1 MRHLLFSL
9 ALVVCFFASSA
20 HKMYEPSETAKK
32 ENSDARISTFSR
44 HEGQTI
50 SGLSVGHAFDV
61 TIKQGSKTGVQLE
74 IDSRMAEYLVC
85 DLSGGHLRLGFRDLP
100 RELQQSNWWKTNPK
114 ATITVSSLDRLEVNG
129 AAQVHPE
136 GSFKSKNT
144 MIDLSGASKVGS
156 LTLSS
161 TGNSRIKCSG
171 ASQLNGLN
179 LTSTENCKIEASGA
193 SHLRDL
199 QLKGMIDCAA
209 DVSGASHVSVNG
221 QWANFNGEASG
232 ASRLT
237 ASGSADVANISVS
250 GAAHASCEG
259 METNRV
265 KAWASG
271 SGSVRCWAN
280 NRIDAT
286 ASGSGSVRYKGNPSH
301 VNKNASRGSSI
312 ASL

>member
-32 ENSDARISTFSR
+32 ENSNARISTFSR

-50 SGLSVGHAFDV
+50 NGLSVGHAFEV
-61 TIKQGSKTGVQLE
+61 VLKQGSKTGVQLE
-74 IDSRMAEYLVC
+74 IDSRMTQYLVC
-85 DLSGGHLRLGFRDLP
+85 DISGGNLRLGFKDLP

-161 TGNSRIKCSG
+161 TGNSRIQCSG
-171 ASQLNGLN
+171 ASQLNTLN
-179 LTSTENCKIEASGA
+179 LSSDGDCKIIASGA
-193 SHLRDL
+193 SHVRNL
-199 QLKGMIDCAA
+199 QLKGIK
-209 DVSGASHVSVNG
+209 DVRVDASGASHITLSGRMGDFFG
-221 QWANFNGEASG
+221 QSSG

-250 GAAHASCEG
+250 GAANASCEG
-259 METNRV
+259 LQANSV
-265 KAWASG
+265 KAGASG
-271 SGSVRCWAN
+271 SGSVRCWAS

-286 ASGSGSVRYKGNPSH
+286 ASGSGSVRYKGNPAH